1 MRRRRVSWPQVEAP
15 VERRDDTANDDRMR
29 TLIEVSR
36 ASGIP
41 MPEIARLQ
49 REHPEELPAVAV
61 GAALFFPEG
70 IIPTVQA
77 LAEAEKADRIPALE
91 DSAEPTGPSQS
102 KVGAQRPADPSPPP
116 PPPEPIRARNT
127 ATKGVSG
134 SPTDE
139 APSTGDD
146 AALAA
151 RIERL
156 DRSLRSLS
164 GELAD
169 LTAALRRP
177 PKAFTSSS

>member
-1 MRRRRVSWPQVEAP
+1 MEAP

-70 IIPTVQA
+70 IVPTVQA
-77 LAEAEKADRIPALE
+77 LAEAEKADRVPAPE
-91 DSAEPTGPSQS
+91 GPAEPTGPSQS
-102 KVGAQRPADPSPPP
+102 QMDTQRPTNPSPPP
-116 PPPEPIRARNT
+116 PPPAPIRARST
-127 ATKGVSG
+127 AAREVPG
-134 SPTDE
+134 SPTDD

-156 DRSLRSLS
+156 DLSLRSLS

-169 LTAALRRP
+169 LTIALRRP